1 MTVKGQEFPGYDP
14 RALKGM
20 ALAYATSNR
29 GCCHMRARPL
39 LHDFAHVTTDGKAE
53 LVKETQDLA
62 GAIDSS
68 GICMFTNVM
77 FPPEQLAEMLDAACE
92 GDWTLERMHEVGE
105 RIWNLERQF
114 NLAAGFTR
122 ADDRLPER
130 TTAEPAVGGAADG
143 DVADITAMLTEYY
156 ALRGWDE
163 DGVPLAS
170 TLTRLGL

>member
-1 MTVKGQEFPGYDP
+1 MKT
-14 RALKGM
+14 
-20 ALAYATSNR
+20 
-29 GCCHMRARPL
+29 
-39 LHDFAHVTTDGKAE
+39 
-53 LVKETQDLA
+53 TQDLA

-77 FPPEQLAEMLDAACE
+77 FPPEHLARMLDAACD
-92 GDWTLERMHEVGE
+92 GDWTLQRMHEVGE

-130 TTAEPAVGGAADG
+130 TTTEPAVGGAADG
-143 DVADITAMLTEYY
+143 QVADITSMLAEYY

-163 DGVPLAS
+163 DGVPLEA
-170 TLTRLGL
+170 TLKRLGL